1 MLCVLTDYVLAHFI
15 QGIGKVLSLQR
26 TVNMKHSLPVLPN
39 KVHQHL
45 QTFSTESIS
54 TGCSSL
60 IYFPLKRTFH
70 HIRNIPEMVIKCITV
85 HRQRSTI
92 SLTVIF
98 ASGFSLSSSNNV
110 LIITSFV
117 KLDIFSPVANS
128 LSYYH
133 RLCHKPI

>member
-45 QTFSTESIS
+45 QTFQHRIYFYRLLK
-54 TGCSSL
+54 CL

-85 HRQRSTI
+85 HPAALYNILNCNLRQR
-92 SLTVIF
+92 L
-98 ASGFSLSSSNNV
+98 
-110 LIITSFV
+110 LIEQF
-117 KLDIFSPVANS
+117 K
-128 LSYYH
+128 
-133 RLCHKPI
+133 